1 MKVDEVK
8 IGQKRQRES
17 QESTQKESSNPELV
31 EQPIT
36 KKAKLNDGVSILAAV
51 GANAVQAEPLII
63 MPVAT
68 PKADTEMQN
77 NDDSLEAGE
86 VRDTQE
92 KEQVS

>member
-1 MKVDEVK
+1 M
-8 IGQKRQRES
+8 
-17 QESTQKESSNPELV
+17 
-31 EQPIT
+31 T

-51 GANAVQAEPLII
+51 GANAVQAETLII